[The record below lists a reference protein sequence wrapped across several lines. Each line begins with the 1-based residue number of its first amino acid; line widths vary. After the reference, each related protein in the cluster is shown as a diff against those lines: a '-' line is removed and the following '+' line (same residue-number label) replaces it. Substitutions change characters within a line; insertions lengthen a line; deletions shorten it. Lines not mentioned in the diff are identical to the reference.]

1 MLQDF
6 VHVLL
11 ILPAGGYGLVVIYDA
26 YISWQEGELRSWEVF
41 TLILAGALMILAGYL
56 LWLGADSG
64 FQLLLLAL
72 LSLHSV
78 TLNSQHAQ
86 GEVDW
91 RGQLG
96 RLLVSLAVIALAYFA
111 II

>member
-11 ILPAGGYGLVVIYDA
+11 ILPAGGYGLTAIYDA
-26 YISWQEGELRSWEVF
+26 YRSWSDGELRAWEVF
-41 TLILAGALMILAGYL
+41 TLILAGALMVFAAFL
-56 LWLGADSG
+56 LWSGRDGG

-72 LSLHSV
+72 LSQHSV
-78 TLNSQHAQ
+78 TLNNEHAQ

-91 RGQLG
+91 PAQLG
-96 RLLVSLAVIALAYFA
+96 RLLLSVVVIVLAFFA
-111 II
+111 IT